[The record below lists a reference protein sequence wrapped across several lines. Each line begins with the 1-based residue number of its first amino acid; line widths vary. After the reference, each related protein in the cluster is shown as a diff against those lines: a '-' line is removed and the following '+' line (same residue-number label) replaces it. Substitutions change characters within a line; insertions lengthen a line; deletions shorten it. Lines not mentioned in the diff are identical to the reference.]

1 MTQFLASTS
10 LSGIQTTV
18 AITLYQ
24 TLLQDIFRKWIIFVE
39 CCCRCT
45 CKLESTTCGA
55 QKSLFQHPLHSFL
68 QGKKMKSSRMQRKE
82 IKLHRAFTWEKV
94 NINAVVSTDL
104 TEQTGFQHEG
114 ETARCFWTSQTTWLT
129 LCPPALQTI
138 SAINCYFTVE
148 ITFLAVV
155 SRQKIKS
162 AYCWYTE
169 FWVNQ
174 LSNHLSFLTHW
185 IFISQQALSK
195 YILPCDV
202 FINSACTA

>member
-45 CKLESTTCGA
+45 CKLESTMCGA

-68 QGKKMKSSRMQRKE
+68 QGKRMKSSRMQRKE

-104 TEQTGFQHEG
+104 TEQASFQHEG

-129 LCPPALQTI
+129 LCLLPFKQSQPSTAI
-138 SAINCYFTVE
+138 S
-148 ITFLAVV
+148 LL
-155 SRQKIKS
+155 K
-162 AYCWYTE
+162 
-169 FWVNQ
+169 
-174 LSNHLSFLTHW
+174 
-185 IFISQQALSK
+185 
-195 YILPCDV
+195 
-202 FINSACTA
+202 